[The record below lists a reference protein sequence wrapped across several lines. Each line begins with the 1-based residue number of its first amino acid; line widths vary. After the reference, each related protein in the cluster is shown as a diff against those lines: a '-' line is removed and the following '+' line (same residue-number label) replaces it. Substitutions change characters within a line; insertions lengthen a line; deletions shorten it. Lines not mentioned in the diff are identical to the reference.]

1 LEIEAAL
8 TRKVRVIPILVDGAS
23 MPRADELPDS
33 LVRLVRRQ
41 ALELSPSR
49 FEFDTS
55 RLLKVLDWTLAEVR
69 TAQDDGVSKAA
80 PAGKAP
86 DPSTTEVQEAPER
99 REQAGQSRTP
109 STPPVAPAP
118 PGGARPASDR
128 GGPPDR
134 LRGRFPTGARI
145 LAGVGV
151 GVVLTLLIVAVVAN
165 SRTTS
170 SPAGNAIDRQ
180 ATTEAGAGIEVD
192 STPVTSGDGIR
203 LTGLKAVG
211 RNNPPLVGD
220 TVAVSYSLTN
230 VGKQRIQ
237 LEYTFVGARNAA
249 NDNKDTEDMNEGR
262 ALAPGETVDAQGRV
276 FLDSAGTW
284 QLWPCYVLSG
294 DRFCP
299 DKWQVFFV
307 LAR

>member
-1 LEIEAAL
+1 
-8 TRKVRVIPILVDGAS
+8 
-23 MPRADELPDS
+23 
-33 LVRLVRRQ
+33 
-41 ALELSPSR
+41 
-49 FEFDTS
+49 
-55 RLLKVLDWTLAEVR
+55 
-69 TAQDDGVSKAA
+69 
-80 PAGKAP
+80 
-86 DPSTTEVQEAPER
+86 
-99 REQAGQSRTP
+99 
-109 STPPVAPAP
+109 
-118 PGGARPASDR
+118 
-128 GGPPDR
+128 
-134 LRGRFPTGARI
+134 
-145 LAGVGV
+145 VGV